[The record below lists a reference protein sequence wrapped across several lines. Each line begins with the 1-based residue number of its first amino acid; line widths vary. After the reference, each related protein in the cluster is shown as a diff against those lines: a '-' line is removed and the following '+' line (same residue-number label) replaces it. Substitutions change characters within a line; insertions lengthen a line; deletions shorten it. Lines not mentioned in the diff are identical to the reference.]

1 MEGEGSAGYLIEAGS
16 VVALPSV
23 GDGESV
29 VGEFVVLPVVAF
41 GEEGCGG
48 SDAPLEALACVTAEG
63 DAMTETEAIE
73 IVDELGGEGA
83 KLWL

>member
-1 MEGEGSAGYLIEAGS
+1 MTLAGWAW
-16 VVALPSV
+16 LPSV